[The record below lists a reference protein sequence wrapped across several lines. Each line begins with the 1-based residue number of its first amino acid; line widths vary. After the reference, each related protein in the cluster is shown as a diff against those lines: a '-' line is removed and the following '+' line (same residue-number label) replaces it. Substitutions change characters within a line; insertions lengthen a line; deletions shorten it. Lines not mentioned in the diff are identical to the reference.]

1 MDDPRPPLA
10 ADARQP
16 VAAMRQEG
24 IDQGAFLVAG
34 CGMHDQPGRLVE
46 HDQVIILEQYFEGNV
61 FGLRR
66 GRDRRG
72 QRDSKTLSGADG
84 FGGFGEL
91 HIIPPDMAFLDEGLD
106 ARTRQIGEGVRQKAI
121 STPPGFILGSN
132 DAGLRNV
139 VHAMFLARIA
149 LRGENTVM
157 RALVVATVV
166 MGVMIVVGTATLLF
180 LVAQRLSTPTATA
193 APMVLDEPVGT
204 RIVGLAAVSDRLAV
218 SLQGGGSDRLVLI
231 DPRSLRVVGR
241 VGLAH

>member
-1 MDDPRPPLA
+1 
-10 ADARQP
+10 
-16 VAAMRQEG
+16 
-24 IDQGAFLVAG
+24 
-34 CGMHDQPGRLVE
+34 
-46 HDQVIILEQYFEGNV
+46 
-61 FGLRR
+61 
-66 GRDRRG
+66 
-72 QRDSKTLSGADG
+72 
-84 FGGFGEL
+84 
-91 HIIPPDMAFLDEGLD
+91 
-106 ARTRQIGEGVRQKAI
+106 
-121 STPPGFILGSN
+121 
-132 DAGLRNV
+132 
-139 VHAMFLARIA
+139 
-149 LRGENTVM
+149 M